1 MKKIIFLFIGVLAIS
16 NNNYAQSEL
25 FNLESQQLHKKVAK
39 TIEHYYTY
47 HERSGGF
54 VKVSTTI
61 NTYNEDGNV
70 TQRFSQYNS
79 TYSGASTTT
88 ETLYNYDTKGRMTST
103 QDISAKKSS
112 YSSYNKFTYNNYGS
126 LTKKE
131 TIYENGNT
139 YISNYYYDRK
149 ERLTRVESFDS
160 KGKLSARENY
170 TYNGNKKTKTRKSY
184 DTKTGNV
191 IGTYTTYYKKD
202 ISNRYVTKSKYSNS
216 DISYK
221 YDKNDN
227 LISTIYKNKPASN
240 SINSYEYDNKKNW
253 IKKHYKYSNTT
264 NNFYFREVIF
274 TNGDKAGSIDFDKNY
289 IHKNGNFANV
299 NVVPIVKYSKTTNTN
314 TVTTSDPKMPV
325 FKNKNF
331 VFNYVNLDK
340 KINTLG
346 GEVTITVTDN
356 DRMSKNSTVKISYAF
371 GGKTYTDTYK
381 VIAYSSL
388 EEYNFWSLK
397 STTKTTTIAF
407 SINYKKKFIASRD
420 LYLAGMLNMTF
431 NGKTTGFYLE

>member
-1 MKKIIFLFIGVLAIS
+1 MKKLIFLFFGILAIS
-16 NNNYAQSEL
+16 NSNYAQSEL
-25 FNLESQQLHKKVAK
+25 FNLESQKLHKKVAK

-61 NTYNEDGNV
+61 NNYNEDGNL
-70 TQRFSQYNS
+70 TQKYYEYNS
-79 TYSGASTTT
+79 TYSGETSTT
-88 ETLYNYDTKGRMTST
+88 ETMYNYDTKGRMTST
-103 QDISAKKSS
+103 QDISAKKSN
-112 YSSYNKFTYNNYGS
+112 YSSYNKFTYDNDGK

-131 TIYENGNT
+131 TIYDSGSVYAN
-139 YISNYYYDRK
+139 NYYYDNK
-149 ERLTRVESFDS
+149 NRLIRAENFDS
-160 KGKLSARENY
+160 KGNLSARENY
-170 TYNGNKKTKTRKSY
+170 TYRGNKKTKIRKSY
-184 DTKTGNV
+184 DTKTGN
-191 IGTYTTYYKKD
+191 ILGTYTTYYKKD
-202 ISNRYVTKSKYSNS
+202 ISTRYVAKSKYSNS
-216 DISYK
+216 DVTYK
-221 YDKNDN
+221 YDKNN
-227 LISTIYKNKPASN
+227 NQTGSIYKNKPTSN
-240 SINSYEYDNKKNW
+240 TSYMYKYDNKGNW
-253 IKKHYKYSNTT
+253 IKKHYKYGTTSNS
-264 NNFYFREVIF
+264 FYFREIIF
-274 TNGDKAGSIDFDKNY
+274 TNGNTTGSVDFDKKY
-289 IHKNGNFANV
+289 INKNGNFANV

-314 TVTTSDPKMPV
+314 TTTSNPKMPV

-340 KINTLG
+340 KINTLV

-356 DRMSKNSTVKISYAF
+356 DRMTKNSTVKISYAF
-371 GGKTYTDTYK
+371 GGKTYSDTYK

>member
-1 MKKIIFLFIGVLAIS
+1 MKKLIFLFIGVLAIS
-16 NNNYAQSEL
+16 NSNYAQSEL
-25 FNLESQQLHKKVAK
+25 FNLESQKLHKKVAK

-112 YSSYNKFTYNNYGS
+112 YSSYNKFTYNNDGN

-139 YISNYYYDRK
+139 YVSNYYYDKK

-202 ISNRYVTKSKYSNS
+202 ISNRYVTKSKYGNS
-216 DISYK
+216 DVSYK

-240 SINSYEYDNKKNW
+240 SINSYEYDNKNNW
-253 IKKHYKYSNTT
+253 VKKHYKYNNTS
-264 NNFYFREVIF
+264 NNFYFREITF
-274 TNGDKAGSIDFDKNY
+274 TNGNTTGSIDFDKNY

-331 VFNYVNLDK
+331 VFNYVNLNK

-381 VIAYSSL
+381 VVAYSSL